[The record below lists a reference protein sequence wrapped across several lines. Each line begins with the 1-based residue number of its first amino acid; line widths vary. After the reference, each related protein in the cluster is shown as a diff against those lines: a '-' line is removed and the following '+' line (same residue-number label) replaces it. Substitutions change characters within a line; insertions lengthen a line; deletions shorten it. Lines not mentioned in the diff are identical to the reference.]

1 MAKPEKLT
9 GLADMLKNPAYSTS
23 VGLLRLGLQLDA
35 VQVPVNTVTSAVAP
49 AKLTGMLRGFLKRL
63 LPDTED

>member
-1 MAKPEKLT
+1 
-9 GLADMLKNPAYSTS
+9 MLKNPAYSTS

-35 VQVPVNTVTSAVAP
+35 VQVPVSTGASAAAAP
-49 AKLTGMLRGFLKRL
+49 AKISGMLRGFLKRL